1 LIQDILVP
9 FGSCSSGESKT
20 TSPVSG
26 TPPSTRTSDLNPAIR
41 IGGKLTTA
49 VTCLETKSSGGY
61 LFVICAEDGFTPNS
75 PKSISNL
82 MAGLFASGNGLSE
95 ITGPTLRSPFVKQS
109 IESIT

>member
-61 LFVICAEDGFTPNS
+61 LIVIYSEYCFTSNS
-75 PKSISNL
+75 PKSIYYL
-82 MAGLFASGNGLSE
+82 LADFFASVNGLNELNDFS
-95 ITGPTLRSPFVKQS
+95 L
-109 IESIT
+109 